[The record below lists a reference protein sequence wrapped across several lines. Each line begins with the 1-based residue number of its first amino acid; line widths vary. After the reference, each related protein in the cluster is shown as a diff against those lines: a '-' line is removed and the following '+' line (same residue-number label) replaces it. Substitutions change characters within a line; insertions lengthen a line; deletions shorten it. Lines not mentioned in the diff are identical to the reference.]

1 MKTKKIAGGFAL
13 ALPIVML
20 SSVANAV
27 DDYTIGLVASDIIS
41 HAEALKCEII
51 PVYDT
56 ADPSKQI
63 GSTINWTAPDLTIY
77 HAPIW
82 QYKGQV
88 GEKGCVVHDSLVKQL
103 YVPRADYVE
112 DTMPPYKGAKTAKG
126 NNLASGAANDLMDG
140 KYESAVKHICTFID
154 VIDNNARLNSVDDF
168 SPTTAYKL
176 AMDQILAA
184 DDRENDAGWLFDLGE
199 MRTCAEILGTTTY

>member
-1 MKTKKIAGGFAL
+1 MKAKKIAGGFAVT
-13 ALPIVML
+13 LPIVML
-20 SSVANAV
+20 CGLANAA
-27 DDYTIGLVASDIIS
+27 DDYTIKTVASHIES
-41 HAEALKCEII
+41 HVKALTCNNTETKDASGA
-51 PVYDT
+51 VT
-56 ADPSKQI
+56 
-63 GSTINWTAPDLTIY
+63 GVTINWTAPDLATVY